1 MNILAIDTSC
11 DETAASVTFNVK
23 VNSSIVWS
31 SSSLHAQFGGVLPSL
46 AQRKHQERIDYVV
59 TKALGTKHNN
69 LIGIDAIAVTIG
81 NGLAIALEV
90 GINKA
95 KELAQKYKLPL
106 IPISHKEGHLLSAFA
121 QPKTGDTQ
129 PLIITYPALGLVL
142 SGKSTDL
149 ILIKDIGDYL
159 LLAETHDDALGE
171 ALDKAARLLGFGY
184 PGGVILEE
192 MAKKGNSK
200 RFTMPFPLKDDVVK
214 NRFSYS
220 GLKTAFVRLFA
231 TIKDPNKQD
240 VADLAASFQ
249 DVAFE
254 HIIKVLN
261 YQIIHSPFPI
271 KDLLFGGGVA
281 NNVLLRSK
289 LRKLCNKYDIKLHLP
304 YTKKLNGDNAAM
316 IGVCAYLK
324 YKDSDLTNFFD
335 YESVDRNPKNKL

>member
-23 VNSSIVWS
+23 VSSDIIWS
-31 SSSLHAQFGGVLPSL
+31 SASLHAQFGGVLPSL

-59 TKALGTKHNN
+59 TKALGTKHKNM
-69 LIGIDAIAVTIG
+69 IGIDAIAVTIG

-95 KELAQKYKLPL
+95 KELAVKNHLPL

-121 QPKTGDTQ
+121 RPYTNDSL
-129 PLIITYPALGLVL
+129 PLDISFPCYGLVL

-149 ILIKDIGDYL
+149 ILVKNIGDYQ

-184 PGGVILEE
+184 PGGAILED
-192 MAKKGNSK
+192 MAKKGNPK
-200 RFTMPFPLKDDVVK
+200 RFFLPLPLKDDLIK

-220 GLKTAFVRLFA
+220 GLKTALVRLFA
-231 TIKDPNKQD
+231 TIKNPNKQD
-240 VADLAASFQ
+240 IADLAASFQ
-249 DVAFE
+249 EVAFE
-254 HIIKVLN
+254 HILKVLN
-261 YQIIHSPFPI
+261 YQIIHSSYPI
-271 KDLLFGGGVA
+271 KDLLCGGGVV

-289 LRKLCNKYDIKLHLP
+289 LRKLCYKYKIKLHLP
-304 YTKKLNGDNAAM
+304 YTNKLNGDNAAM

-324 YKDSDLTNFFD
+324 YKNADLTKFFD
-335 YESVDRNPKNKL
+335 YQSVDRNPKYKL